1 MTIEE
6 SQAKGLWSRLR
17 VLLGVRDSRH
27 GFSEIDELGIRIPPA
42 RLRFDVAGTND
53 LKWFL
58 EGGRLGLGTL
68 VSTLEKEKLDLTSF
82 DSVLDFGCGCGRVL
96 RHLSDHSE
104 TRLHGTDISRKGIAW
119 ADRYLN
125 FAEFGT
131 NKLKPPTRYRP
142 DSFDFIFAFSV
153 FTHLSHDLQKSWMK
167 ELRRI
172 LRPKG
177 YLLITVHGTHYR
189 NKIPDELKGEFD
201 NGKLVVTGIQQNGS
215 NHCAAFHPEHYVR
228 EHMAKES
235 GFETLQHA
243 PRAALGNPEQD
254 VYLMQSI

>member
-6 SQAKGLWSRLR
+6 SQARGLWSRLR
-17 VLLGVRDSRH
+17 VLLGVRDSHH
-27 GFSEIDELGIRIPPA
+27 GFSEVDELGIRIPPA
-42 RLRFDVAGTND
+42 RLRYDVAGTND
-53 LKWFL
+53 LKWFM
-58 EGGRLGLGTL
+58 EGGRLGLETI
-68 VSTLEKEKLDLTSF
+68 VSTLEKEKLDLSSF

-96 RHLSDHSE
+96 RHLSDLSE
-104 TRLHGTDISRKGIAW
+104 TQLHGTDISRKGIAW

-142 DSFDFIFAFSV
+142 DSFDFIYAFSV
-153 FTHLSHDLQKSWMK
+153 FTHLSNDLQKSWMK
-167 ELRRI
+167 ELHRI

-189 NKIPDELKGEFD
+189 DKIPDELKGEFD
-201 NGKLVVTGIQQNGS
+201 KGKLVVTGIRQNGS

-235 GFETLQHA
+235 GFDILQHA
-243 PRAALGNPEQD
+243 HRGALGNPEQD